1 MHWYIL
7 CFICVYCPRLC
18 GSWMKQRSLN
28 LVPTTV
34 LILEK
39 TSIVSFPFQSHGC
52 LGSASC
58 SICLEMCYLLHNW
71 TFQTFVPLPVW
82 YMGFSLYPSKQGNDQ
97 PTQNVMTVFSLFIL
111 LLILRLKG
119 RTLCFIF
126 LEWCFWIS
134 NQLLC
139 RISATTMQWK
149 WIIHNGFIS
158 LRM

>member
-1 MHWYIL
+1 
-7 CFICVYCPRLC
+7 
-18 GSWMKQRSLN
+18 MKQRSLN

-34 LILEK
+34 LTLEK
-39 TSIVSFPFQSHGC
+39 TSILSFHFQSHGC

-97 PTQNVMTVFSLFIL
+97 PTQNEDFHDSVFFIYFTINFGL
-111 LLILRLKG
+111 

-126 LEWCFWIS
+126 LVMFLNLQPIVVQNIS
-134 NQLLC
+134 YNYAVKMDY
-139 RISATTMQWK
+139 S
-149 WIIHNGFIS
+149 
-158 LRM
+158 